1 MTKKEVWKA
10 YVKRNPS
17 FDGDGNVTMSARGL
31 RKMFDNTWEMAYESG
46 FNQECEDDEPD
57 YRGDTYSKLSGN
69 DTFNSIFG
77 TIFGK
82 KN

>member
-17 FDGDGNVTMSARGL
+17 FNGDGKITMSARGL
-31 RKMFDNTWEMAYESG
+31 RKMFDNTWEMAYEAG
-46 FNQECEDDEPD
+46 FNQECEDDEVD
-57 YRGDTYSKLSGN
+57 YSGDNYSKLSGN
-69 DTFNSIFG
+69 DTFNHIFG

-82 KN
+82 KI